1 MQSAGRSSTREQALD
16 ANDITLLA
24 ADRLEAALERLA
36 EALEARERR
45 HLEAREAAVEA
56 AVQAARE
63 AALAEARA
71 GLPAPGDMVSRADI
85 ERLSGRLD
93 EALGKLRALV
103 GDESAAEI

>member
-1 MQSAGRSSTREQALD
+1 MD

-36 EALEARERR
+36 VALEAREGRQQ
-45 HLEAREAAVEA
+45 EAREAAIH
-56 AVQAARE
+56 AARE

-71 GLPAPGDMVSRADI
+71 SLPAPADMVPRADV
-85 ERLSGRLD
+85 ERLSARLD

-103 GDESAAEI
+103 GDEAGGEI